1 MSGFAVLNCNRRTEF
16 SNDRGSASEVLHDG
30 TEMKEMGMSTAKND
44 TCWESNDALRVAR
57 LVDESLEKPGM
68 IHHGLTVFILAAM
81 FAVPLAVQLFH

>member
-1 MSGFAVLNCNRRTEF
+1 
-16 SNDRGSASEVLHDG
+16 
-30 TEMKEMGMSTAKND
+30 MSTAKND